1 MAESINA
8 DEIDLLTKLC
18 VLYEKITEL
27 LPYVVME
34 ITQNNIE
41 FALSDTLGD
50 GISLNN
56 FFDDNDIKDDV
67 FSQDETAGSIKNT
80 ALKLGMDKS
89 VLSVSLNSLV
99 SEALLDVSVSSCSL
113 ERRFSSCSVLD
124 ISWFR

>member
-67 FSQDETAGSIKNT
+67 FQTLPYTLSKK
-80 ALKLGMDKS
+80 LKGQFDIHTL
-89 VLSVSLNSLV
+89 LNYLKT
-99 SEALLDVSVSSCSL
+99 
-113 ERRFSSCSVLD
+113 
-124 ISWFR
+124 I